1 MVGVGAV
8 MRTNVAAPSPLA
20 DEGLG
25 VGIAPALRA
34 RIAEAVESA
43 FDEQIE
49 TTRRFS
55 AIPSIRGAE
64 GPAQDMMADLLRV
77 RGYEVDDWPIRMEEL
92 QGLPDLGVIEHDVSR
107 ARSVVGTLRP
117 ARETG
122 RSLIL
127 QGHCDVVPAGPLDMW
142 TTPPFQPQVRDGWLY
157 GRGAGDMKA
166 GTIAALYAVDALR
179 AAGLSLRG
187 RLHFQSVIEEESTG
201 IGALSTLQRGYRAD
215 AALLPEPT
223 SRRFTNVCVGVL
235 WFRLRVRGEPAHVA
249 WASQG
254 FNAIKAA
261 YRLIHALE
269 GLETGWNRRAA
280 TDPHY
285 GGMANPVNFSPGII
299 AGGEWASSVPAWCDV
314 DCRIAILPGWD
325 LEECKREIVAC
336 VAEAAAGDAHL
347 AASPPEVIWS
357 GFLSHGYVLEGG
369 EEVRAVMAA
378 AHAAFGGE
386 AMGDRHGTGLND
398 ARFYNRYF
406 GIPAFCYG
414 PHAEKVHGFD
424 ERVELRSIRDSTK
437 AIAVFIA
444 AWCGVEQT

>member
-1 MVGVGAV
+1 MPV
-8 MRTNVAAPSPLA
+8 PLSP
-20 DEGLG
+20 D
-25 VGIAPALRA
+25 IRA
-34 RIAEAVESA
+34 RIAEAVDHA
-43 FDEQIE
+43 FDQQIE

-55 AIPSIRGAE
+55 AIPSTRGAE
-64 GPAQDMMADLLRV
+64 GPCQDMMADLLRA
-77 RGYEVDDWPIRMEEL
+77 RGYEVDDWPIRMEDL
-92 QGLPDLGVIEHDVSR
+92 QGLPDLGIIEHDFSR

-142 TTPPFQPQVRDGWLY
+142 RSPPFQPEVRDGWLY

-166 GTIAALYAVDALR
+166 GTIAALYAMDAIR
-179 AAGLSLRG
+179 AAGLSLKG
-187 RLHFQSVIEEESTG
+187 RVHFQSVIEEESTG
-201 IGALSTLQRGYRAD
+201 VGALSTLQRGYRAD

-269 GLETGWNRRAA
+269 GLEAAWNARAKA
-280 TDPHY
+280 DPHY
-285 GGMANPVNFSPGII
+285 GSMTNPVNYSPGII
-299 AGGEWASSVPAWCDV
+299 QGGEWASSVPAWCDV
-314 DCRIAILPGWD
+314 DCRIAVLPGWD
-325 LEECKREIVAC
+325 VEDCKREIEAC
-336 VAEAAAGDAHL
+336 VAEAAAGDPNL
-347 AASPPEVIWS
+347 ATNPPRVVWS
-357 GFLSHGYVLEGG
+357 GFHSHGYVLKGG
-369 EEVRAVMAA
+369 DVARAILAE
-378 AHAAFGGE
+378 AHAVVGGAPLE
-386 AMGDRHGTGLND
+386 DRYGTGLND

-414 PHAEKVHGFD
+414 PHAENVHGFN
-424 ERVELRSIRDSTK
+424 ERVELQSIRDSTK
-437 AIAVFIA
+437 AIAAFIA
-444 AWCGVEQT
+444 AWCGAEPA